1 MKKLRRTKKEYKREP
16 KIKVIGIRV
25 NYDELEQIDNNAKKV
40 GLDRSTYMRLCATQ
54 KEIKEKPD
62 AQFYDTL
69 KDVRR
74 LEMQLRRINENNI
87 ANSEL
92 NAKELAE
99 QISKMIFD
107 CYKNFK

>member
-1 MKKLRRTKKEYKREP
+1 MKKLKRTKKEYKKEP
-16 KIKVIGIRV
+16 KVKVIGIRV
-25 NYDELEQIDNNAKKV
+25 NYNELELIDNNAKRV

-62 AQFYDTL
+62 AEFYDTL
-69 KDVRR
+69 KDVRK
-74 LEMQLRRINENNI
+74 LEMQLRKVNENNI
-87 ANSEL
+87 PSSEL
-92 NAKELAE
+92 NGKEIAE